1 MSSTAA
7 ATSLPVTV
15 NHAIAYLTHS
25 LIKSYSATK
34 IIDLQLTLESNLTA
48 LYAPTW
54 VPSEPLLGSGHRR
67 LTFCPNAAPPRP
79 IYAACHA
86 TGVEWSVWNKC
97 LGGTE
102 FDLFIDPGCISV
114 RFGNWDLG
122 KVGKTFTVWSG
133 NAAIK
138 SSLIVAKPK
147 VPTLN
152 LAPSKTFAQQLL
164 ETEEENELFAMVAD
178 ELREPTWITPIC
190 AQFPAVPSL
199 ADFSPISR
207 SSSRAS
213 SSSSSG
219 HSFSS
224 SPDSADSSSGFAS
237 DDSRFNMSR
246 RERARQAKVF
256 VDTSKNEVTNYDG
269 GKTTVLTGG
278 VMLGGPVKKSTSSH
292 SPTAS
297 ITSRHSHS
305 SSSSA
310 TSWRSASRV

>member
-15 NHAIAYLTHS
+15 AHAITYLTRS
-25 LIKSYSATK
+25 LFKSYSATR
-34 IIDLQLTLESNLTA
+34 ITGLQLALESNLTT
-48 LYAPTW
+48 LFAPTW
-54 VPSEPLLGSGHRR
+54 TQSEPIRGSGRR
-67 LTFCPNAAPPRP
+67 CLTFCPNASPPRP
-79 IYAACHA
+79 IHAACEA
-86 TGVEWSVWNKC
+86 TGIEWSVWSKY
-97 LGGTE
+97 LPATE
-102 FDLFIDPGCISV
+102 FDLYINPGCISV

-122 KVGKTFTVWSG
+122 KVGQTFTVWS
-133 NAAIK
+133 ADVA
-138 SSLIVAKPK
+138 SPVAAKPK

-152 LAPSKTFAQQLL
+152 LAPSKTFAQEVL
-164 ETEEENELFAMVAD
+164 ENEEENELFAMLAA
-178 ELREPTWITPIC
+178 ELRKPSYATPILT
-190 AQFPAVPSL
+190 QFPAVPSS

-224 SPDSADSSSGFAS
+224 SPDSADSYSSLAS
-237 DDSRFNMSR
+237 DDGRFNISR

-278 VMLGGPVKKSTSSH
+278 VMLGGPAKKSTSSH